1 MNLLT
6 DRLPDTV
13 EIAGNTVRIQTSHRK
28 HIQFEL
34 NFDAQ
39 EDEEIILMAQLMN
52 MYSYRDEDGV
62 LQLPEVVINNQV
74 EAYKRAIEFH
84 AYGLIDFDNEED
96 VTPIASSE
104 TPQKLHDWLVD
115 DTVIVADFMR
125 EYHIDLTDPNTK
137 MHWYTFKA
145 LFDGL
150 SQDSFISKLGYYRGK
165 PPKGMK
171 GDALTHWKQIHE
183 KLRIPLQDEEAEAQR
198 QWSMLG

>member
-6 DRLPDTV
+6 DKLPDSV
-13 EIAGNTVRIQTSHRK
+13 MIAGERVSIQTSHRR

-39 EDEEIILMAQLMN
+39 EEESVVLVAQLMN
-52 MYSYRDEDGV
+52 MYSYKDESGE
-62 LQLPEVVINNQV
+62 LQLPQVVVDNQV

-84 AYGLIDFDNEED
+84 AYGLIDLDDND
-96 VTPIASSE
+96 TGVTSND
-104 TPQKLHDWLVD
+104 TPQKLHDWLID
-115 DTVIVADFMR
+115 DTVVVADFMR
-125 EYHIDLTDPNTK
+125 EYGIDLTDANTK

-150 SQDSFISKLGYYRGK
+150 SQGSFISKLSYYRGK

-171 GDALTHWKQIHE
+171 GDALSQWKSAHE
-183 KLRIPLQDEEAEAQR
+183 RLRIPLADEEAEAIH
-198 QWSMLG
+198 QWEQLG

>member
-6 DRLPDTV
+6 DKLPDSV
-13 EIAGNTVRIQTSHRK
+13 VIAGKRVSIQTSHRR

-39 EDEEIILMAQLMN
+39 EEESVVLVAQLMN
-52 MYSYRDEDGV
+52 MYSYRDENGE
-62 LQLPEVVINNQV
+62 LQLPQVVAENQV

-84 AYGLIDFDNEED
+84 AYGLIDLDDN
-96 VTPIASSE
+96 VTPVTSNE
-104 TPQKLHDWLVD
+104 TTQKLHDWLID
-115 DTVIVADFMR
+115 DTVVVADFMR
-125 EYHIDLTDPNTK
+125 EYGIDLTDVNTK

-171 GDALTHWKQIHE
+171 GDALSQWKTAHE
-183 KLRIPLQDEEAEAQR
+183 KLRIPLADEEAEALR
-198 QWSMLG
+198 QWEQLG